1 MTIAS
6 LTFLP
11 AAMVANT
18 VQPSSPKAQT
28 VSFLKDIH
36 PILTRYGCS
45 QGACHGSAAGRGD
58 FTLSLLAGEPDTDY
72 QTLVF
77 KNNGRLI
84 VSHPETLPLLLEKA
98 IGQRQHG
105 GGLRFTTGSKPYHN
119 MTQWLRQGTPG
130 PIQTDICTS
139 VKVQSK
145 STTLAPQQTI
155 SLNVIATYA
164 DGTTRSVTE
173 LSLFDSLDD
182 HVATVSPFGTIRAMS
197 PGIARFR
204 IRYSGRV
211 TAINMIIRNVKKPAA
226 PYQNIPTSQYIDQDV
241 QDYHRYL
248 NLASS
253 QRASESALLRRLS
266 FDLTGAAPSAADEL
280 AFIGAYRNAKQ
291 FNSYVNVRLASDTTI
306 NRWTQFLAETLRIDS
321 ASIGKQRSIDYSQWL
336 MQQFQRDQPWN
347 STIAK
352 LFSTDDPKVIAA
364 SIGFWSGQRDPRD
377 QAERVAQIVLGTRI
391 SCARCHKHPYD
402 QWTVDDH
409 TAYANLYSGLRVM
422 TNTIVPDPLRTIP
435 HPRTGLVPP
444 GRLLGSHTSV
454 TNTISGRDALAS
466 DAKGSRQLARVMVNR
481 VWREMFGVGLVEPI
495 DDVRTSNPSHF
506 PKVLETLTD
515 RFIQHKQSIQWLILT
530 IVSSKTYQKAA
541 DVVPSTHRQNLLLSH
556 APRRIFG
563 SILDDHIAFITQTPN
578 PEFEGSAQSQFD
590 NRLASRSLDA
600 LERCKRDGSV
610 QPDGVESETLGS
622 AIYRLSSPSVEA
634 RINAGASHLAR
645 TRDTFRT
652 HVRRLWQRA
661 LTRPITP
668 PEWQR
673 VASLERG
680 QTLTGA
686 LSDVLWVLINH
697 PEFEVKP

>member
-1 MTIAS
+1 MTIAG

-11 AAMVANT
+11 AAMVTTT
-18 VQPSSPKAQT
+18 VQPSSPKVQT

-58 FTLSLLAGEPDTDY
+58 FTLSLLAGEPDADY

-77 KNNGRLI
+77 KNNGKLI

-98 IGQRQHG
+98 VGQRNHG
-105 GGLRFTTGSKPYHN
+105 GGIRFTTASKPYRN
-119 MTQWLRQGTPG
+119 VTQWLREGTPG

-139 VKVQSK
+139 LKVQSH
-145 STTLAPQQTI
+145 STSLAPLQTI
-155 SLNVIATYA
+155 LLTVVATYA

-173 LSLFDSLDD
+173 NSLFDSLDD
-182 HVATVSPFGTIRAMS
+182 HVATVSPFGTIRALS
-197 PGIARFR
+197 SGIARFR

-211 TAINMIIRNVKKPAA
+211 TAINMIVKNVKKVA
-226 PYQNIPTSQYIDQDV
+226 TSYENMPVSHQIDQDV
-241 QDYHRYL
+241 QDYHKRL
-248 NLASS
+248 NLTSTL
-253 QRASESALLRRLS
+253 RASESALLRRLS

-280 AFIGAYRNAKQ
+280 AFIAAYRNEKR
-291 FNSYVNVRLASDTTI
+291 FNSYVNRRLSSETAI

-336 MQQFQRDQPWN
+336 MQQFQTEQPWN

-352 LFSTDDPKVIAA
+352 LFSTDDPKVIPA

-377 QAERVAQIVLGTRI
+377 QAERVAQMVFGTRV
-391 SCARCHKHPYD
+391 SCARCHRHPYD

-409 TAYANLYSGLRVM
+409 TAYANLYSSLRVM

-435 HPRTGLVPP
+435 HPRTGLVPQ
-444 GRLLGSHTSV
+444 GRLLGSHTAV
-454 TNTISGRDALAS
+454 VNTISGREALAS

-481 VWREMFGVGLVEPI
+481 LWREMFGAGLVEPI
-495 DDVRTSNPSHF
+495 DDVRSSNPSHF

-515 RFIQHKQSIQWLILT
+515 RFIQNKQSIQWLILT

-541 DVVPSTHRQNLLLSH
+541 DVLPSTHRQNLLLSH

-578 PEFEGSAQSQFD
+578 PEFDGSAQSQFD

-622 AIYRLSSPSVEA
+622 AIYRLSSPSIEA
-634 RINAGASHLAR
+634 RINAGANHLKGS
-645 TRDTFRT
+645 RDTFQT

-668 PEWQR
+668 IEWKR
-673 VASLERG
+673 VASLEKG
-680 QTLTGA
+680 QPLTAA
-686 LSDVLWVLINH
+686 LSDVLWILINH